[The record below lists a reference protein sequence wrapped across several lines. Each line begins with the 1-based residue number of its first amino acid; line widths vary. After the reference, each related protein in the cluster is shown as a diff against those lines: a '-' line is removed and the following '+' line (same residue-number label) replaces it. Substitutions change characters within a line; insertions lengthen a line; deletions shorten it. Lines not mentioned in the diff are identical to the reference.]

1 MKTITLEQLIE
12 EGSEI
17 KKQISYINVP
27 AGVIRTYRAYQ
38 LSDNQ
43 KYEIEVDANTGK
55 IIKNEKGFTSCV
67 FKSGLA
73 ISKCASF
80 GSYYMDSLWSDF

>member
-1 MKTITLEQLIE
+1 MHENNNFRTTYRRRFRN
-12 EGSEI
+12 

-43 KYEIEVDANTGK
+43 NMKHGKYDYK
-55 IIKNEKGFTSCV
+55 I
-67 FKSGLA
+67 
-73 ISKCASF
+73 
-80 GSYYMDSLWSDF
+80 SLCQFSWR

>member
-43 KYEIEVDANTGK
+43 KYEHGK
-55 IIKNEKGFTSCV
+55 I
-67 FKSGLA
+67 
-73 ISKCASF
+73 
-80 GSYYMDSLWSDF
+80 

>member
-27 AGVIRTYRAYQ
+27 AGVIRTYKAYQ

-43 KYEIEVDANTGK
+43 NMKHGKYDYK
-55 IIKNEKGFTSCV
+55 I
-67 FKSGLA
+67 
-73 ISKCASF
+73 
-80 GSYYMDSLWSDF
+80 SLCQFSWR

>member
-43 KYEIEVDANTGK
+43 KYDYK
-55 IIKNEKGFTSCV
+55 I
-67 FKSGLA
+67 
-73 ISKCASF
+73 
-80 GSYYMDSLWSDF
+80 SLCQFSWR

>member
-27 AGVIRTYRAYQ
+27 AGVIRTYKAYQ

-43 KYEIEVDANTGK
+43 KYETWKNMTIRFLSVNFPGDRCINDFEKTSEEFSNHTNLPLYL
-55 IIKNEKGFTSCV
+55 IKC
-67 FKSGLA
+67 
-73 ISKCASF
+73 
-80 GSYYMDSLWSDF
+80 